1 MRARQHVLWMDT
13 KSNHSIGYV
22 LSITDADLVMKEGGS
37 LERAGVTPDELLLP
51 SQKDLAGKLDPVLQ
65 RAAALVGKQL
75 TAAESYKLLHEN

>member
-22 LSITDADLVMKEGGS
+22 LSITDADLVMKDGGS
-37 LERAGVTPDELLLP
+37 LECVGVTPDELLLP

>member
-1 MRARQHVLWMDT
+1 MCFGWIL

-22 LSITDADLVMKEGGS
+22 LSITNADLVMKDAGS
-37 LERAGVTPDELLLP
+37 LERVGVTPDELLLP